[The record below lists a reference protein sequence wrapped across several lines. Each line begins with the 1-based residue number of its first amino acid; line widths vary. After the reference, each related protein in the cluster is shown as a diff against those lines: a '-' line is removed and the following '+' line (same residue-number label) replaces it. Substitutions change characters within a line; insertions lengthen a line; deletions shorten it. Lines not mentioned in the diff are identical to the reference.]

1 MNKTAIAAS
10 LALAATIG
18 ACSLDNVG
26 PEYEAI
32 PNGPSHFTTFEGAWV
47 GIFKGAGRV
56 ELLEAGESYD
66 NLPVCVETWTEAGGL
81 HGVVHVQLSPPPDGL
96 LEIADGFVK
105 GDQTSPC
112 ASTGV
117 VMTARRRIEDITS
130 PSTLLLYGP
139 DGVSL
144 AEDKWQQTLQ
154 LDRYGDQVVGLLTV
168 FRNGPSKS
176 TSSYQGSTEVAKVY
190 LQLGMVK

>member
-32 PNGPSHFTTFEGAWV
+32 PNGPSLITTFEGAWV

-66 NLPVCVETWTEAGGL
+66 NLPVCVETWIEAGGL
-81 HGVVHVQLSPPPDGL
+81 HGVVHVQLFPPEGL
-96 LEIADGFVK
+96 LEIADGLSK
-105 GDQTSPC
+105 GHQTGAC
-112 ASTGV
+112 AGTGV

-130 PSTLLLYGP
+130 PSTLLLHGP

-144 AEDKWQQTLQ
+144 TRDKGPQTLQ
-154 LDRYGDQVVGLLTV
+154 LERHGDELVGLLTV
-168 FRNGPSKS
+168 FRNGFSP
-176 TSSYQGSTEVAKVY
+176 TASSPGGSSEIAQVY
-190 LQLGMVK
+190 LQLGEVK